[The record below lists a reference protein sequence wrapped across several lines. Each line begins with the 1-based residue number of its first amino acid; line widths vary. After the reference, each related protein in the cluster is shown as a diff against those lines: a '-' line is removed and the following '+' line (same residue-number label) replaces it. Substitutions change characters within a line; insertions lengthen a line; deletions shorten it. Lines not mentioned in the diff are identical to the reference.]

1 MSLTAFVLIALH
13 EAKDICEAQ
22 VNVSVPALPS
32 PPSPPP
38 PTTHPPEVRC
48 CFQAISS
55 APNALTVTTAAII
68 VSNIYLAIKIPGGSV
83 VKNLPA
89 MQEMWV

>member
-32 PPSPPP
+32 PTNNT
-38 PTTHPPEVRC
+38 PT
-48 CFQAISS
+48 
-55 APNALTVTTAAII
+55 
-68 VSNIYLAIKIPGGSV
+68 
-83 VKNLPA
+83 
-89 MQEMWV
+89 